1 MRLLV
6 LSAAIAATVLGA
18 LPASAEVVVRE
29 GGAKIVV
36 GGRDHDR
43 DDNWRRHHHRRC
55 HEVTVR
61 KHMGDRVVVRTRQ
74 VCD

>member
-29 GGAKIVV
+29 GGSKIVV
-36 GGRDHDR
+36 GGRDHDN
-43 DDNWRRHHHRRC
+43 DMRRHHRRC
-55 HEVTVR
+55 HQVTVR